1 MTVLVV
7 TSSNLSRT
15 RGERASSPGEARCN
29 YSKWDYLLEVMKAVA
44 TVMSQNSTRLT
55 ALLSFRDTSN
65 ATFQSLPQRV
75 RDLGV
80 EVVMTVTGL
89 GDWDED
95 FPSDYSRIPNFTIP
109 DVWDRLPVTREAVLE
124 FSRYEHSNDFNAL
137 RLTMLSMQNRGDF
150 TGTYRTLEREVQIRR
165 LLVRVFSGLLERRPQ
180 FAVFDVTPHDHVS
193 VAIEGALRWLGV
205 PVLSFQ
211 PSLVGPQSIP
221 RSSLTKIFDFSI
233 SLETREKYGP
243 ELAEVVSLAQ
253 ASIERL
259 EKGAGTVKIS
269 AQKQREVS
277 ARTPRGRLKSL
288 RFMLSRLAKGLHF
301 PSVNFSGHTVLPP
314 WFTKPLEVI
323 LDWSLRRSLVSTILS
338 IPSHIPETG
347 GKFALF
353 ALHYEPE
360 RCSIPEGYPYSS
372 QIDAV
377 LRARALLPDDVVL
390 VVKEHFSQSAAA
402 LRGALGRSP
411 DTYSMLEG
419 IPGVKVL
426 GIKANTPELIARA
439 ECVFTLTGKVGIEA
453 ALKGTPVVYG
463 GQPWWGRMPG
473 SAALYSFEDS
483 SALEEFCRS
492 PRPSRDDVFSWLS
505 DQFTHTLVPVLGDA
519 TVERY
524 SERISPL
531 PQRFADLQLDVVL
544 EVIDSFITAELL
556 TNKKK

>member
-1 MTVLVV
+1 
-7 TSSNLSRT
+7 
-15 RGERASSPGEARCN
+15 
-29 YSKWDYLLEVMKAVA
+29 MKAVA
-44 TVMSQNSTRLT
+44 TVMSQKPTRLT
-55 ALLSFRDTSN
+55 ALISFHKTSN
-65 ATFQSLPQRV
+65 ATFQSLPDRL

-80 EVVMTVTGL
+80 EVVVTVTGL
-89 GDWDED
+89 EDGIDEY
-95 FPSDYSRIPNFTIP
+95 PSDYSRIPNFTIP
-109 DVWDRLPVTREAVLE
+109 DVWDGLPVTQQGVFE
-124 FSRYEHSNDFNAL
+124 FSRFERSEDFNAL
-137 RLTMLSMQNRGDF
+137 RLTMLSMQNRRDF
-150 TGTYRTLEREVQIRR
+150 TGTYRSLEREVHIRR
-165 LLVRVFSGLLERRPQ
+165 LLLRIFSGLLERRPQ
-180 FAVFDVTPHDHVS
+180 VAVFDVTPHDHVS

-221 RSSLTKIFDFSI
+221 RSSLTSTFDFSI
-233 SLETREKYGP
+233 SPATREKYAP
-243 ELAEVVSLAQ
+243 ELAKVVSLAL

-259 EKGAGTVKIS
+259 EKGAGTAKIS

-288 RFMLSRLAKGLHF
+288 RFMLSRLPKGLHF

-314 WFTKPLEVI
+314 WFTKPLEVV
-323 LDWSLRRSLVSTILS
+323 LDWSLRRSLVSTIFS
-338 IPSHIPETG
+338 IPSQIPETD

-377 LRARALLPDDVVL
+377 IRARALLPDGVVL

-402 LRGALGRSP
+402 LRGTLGRSP
-411 DTYSMLEG
+411 ETYSMLEG

-426 GIKANTPELIARA
+426 GVKANTPKLIARA

-453 ALKGTPVVYG
+453 ALKGTPVIYG
-463 GQPWWGRMPG
+463 GQPWWGQMPG
-473 SAALYSFEDS
+473 SVALSGFEDS
-483 SALEEFCRS
+483 SALEKFCQS
-492 PRPSRDDVFSWLS
+492 PRPSRDEVFGWLS
-505 DQFTHTLVPVLGDA
+505 DQFAHTLVPVLGDA

-531 PQRFADLQLDVVL
+531 PERFADLQLDVIL
-544 EVIDSFITAELL
+544 EVIDSFLAAAPMTE
-556 TNKKK
+556 KKK